1 VSDAYVLDIVAT
13 LRARAADPLL
23 KGSETA
29 RMAAALADEIESRR
43 QAFLLEEI
51 PIADAVRES
60 GYSEANLRRLRRA
73 GKWSGRRAD
82 LPQKPGASTPAPV
95 NGTPTLAE
103 QRLMRAQRRR
113 A

>member
-60 GYSEANLRRLRRA
+60 GYSEANLRRLGGQGNGRA
-73 GKWSGRRAD
+73 V
-82 LPQKPGASTPAPV
+82 APICHRSQ
-95 NGTPTLAE
+95 A
-103 QRLMRAQRRR
+103 RRR
-113 A
+113 RRR